1 MALELEPCDE
11 VITTPFT
18 FVATVEVIALLG
30 FKPVFVDVDE
40 ETFTIL
46 PEEIEKKIT
55 SKTKVIIPVHLFGQA
70 AEMEKILAIANKHN
84 LFIIEDTGIFI
95 IMFFY
100 FILFCFA

>member
-46 PEEIEKKIT
+46 PEEIEKKNN
-55 SKTKVIIPVHLFGQA
+55 F
-70 AEMEKILAIANKHN
+70 
-84 LFIIEDTGIFI
+84 
-95 IMFFY
+95 
-100 FILFCFA
+100 